1 MDINLLAM
9 PEGKKSARSCK
20 LDMFPDPGNPE
31 QKKNK
36 KFDLVSLFKKKRMKG
51 FWPFYNEAEGERVL
65 AVSTTVIDGCTCI
78 YCAQI
83 CILDPQLHGYT
94 CGI

>member
-9 PEGKKSARSCK
+9 PQGKKTARSCDI
-20 LDMFPDPGNPE
+20 DMFPDPGNPE
-31 QKKNK
+31 QKKNQ

-65 AVSTTVIDGCTCI
+65 AVSTVGILTCSLLNS
-78 YCAQI
+78 YL
-83 CILDPQLHGYT
+83 CILCCVGEVRN
-94 CGI
+94 GN

>member
-9 PEGKKSARSCK
+9 PQGKKSARSCDI
-20 LDMFPDPGNPE
+20 DMFPDPGNPE

-36 KFDLVSLFKKKRMKG
+36 TFDLVSLFKKKRMKG

-65 AVSTTVIDGCTCI
+65 AVSITVLGHFMYT
-78 YCAQI
+78 AQS
-83 CILDPQLHGYT
+83 C
-94 CGI
+94 CV